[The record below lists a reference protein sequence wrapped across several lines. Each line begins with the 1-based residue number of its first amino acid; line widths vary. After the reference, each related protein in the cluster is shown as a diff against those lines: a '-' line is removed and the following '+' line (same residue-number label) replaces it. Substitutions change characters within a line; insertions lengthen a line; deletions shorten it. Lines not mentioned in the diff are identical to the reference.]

1 MQISGGEREHV
12 QKKVREVH
20 CKAKV
25 MACDGRI
32 VVSELHQYVLSLF

>member
-12 QKKVREVH
+12 QKNREVH